1 MKKITL
7 LLLLSLSALGIKAQN
22 AYTLTTSQQA
32 YSDLEDPISINN
44 GEVWD
49 WDTFSEV
56 TIPFEFKIS
65 GQTVNRF
72 LFDDDYFAFIT
83 PEGNYEEND
92 EVTYVYPSVAY
103 IQDRTFSTGTST
115 SPLSYKI
122 EGTEGSRILKLE
134 MKNVGNEL
142 ATEIGFTEDHFYM
155 NMQIWLYEADNVIEF
170 RYGDHNIT
178 DISNISDEEDFIY
191 LSAIENFNGPI
202 VVLSGQST
210 NPTYDEFTEQNPP
223 ATIAADAFP
232 ANGTVYKLDPNEI
245 AGIND
250 LSTSAFRLYPNPAS
264 SVLNIQSNNLTA
276 SEYTIYNMI
285 GKVVAQ
291 NKINDSENIQINV
304 QNLEKGLY
312 FVKLND
318 QYLKFIKE

>member
-1 MKKITL
+1 M

-22 AYTLTTSQQA
+22 AYTLTTSQQTYA
-32 YSDLEDPISINN
+32 DLENPISINN
-44 GEVWD
+44 GQVWD
-49 WDTFSEV
+49 WDAFSEI

-83 PEGNYEEND
+83 PDGNYNTD
-92 EVTYVYPSVAY
+92 EGVAYVYSSVAY
-103 IQDRTFSTGTST
+103 IQDRTYSTGTSS

-122 EGTEGSRILKLE
+122 EGTEGNRILKLE

-142 ATEIGFTEDHFYM
+142 ATGLGFEEDHFYM

-178 DISNISDEEDFIY
+178 DITNIVDDEDFIY
-191 LSAIENFNGPI
+191 LAAIEIFDI
-202 VVLSGQST
+202 DFVVLSGQSA

-223 ATIAADAFP
+223 STIAADTFP
-232 ANGTVYKLDPNEI
+232 ANGTVYKLDPNEV
-245 AGIND
+245 AGTND
-250 LSTSAFRLYPNPAS
+250 FAVAAFRLYPNPAS
-264 SVLNIQSNNLTA
+264 SVLNIQANNLTA
-276 SEYTIYNMI
+276 SEYTIYNTI
-285 GKVVAQ
+285 GKVVGQ

-312 FVKLND
+312 FVKINN

>member
-1 MKKITL
+1 M

-22 AYTLTTSQQA
+22 AYTLTTSQETYA
-32 YSDLEDPISINN
+32 DLEDPISINN

-49 WDTFSEV
+49 WDTFSEI

-65 GQTVNRF
+65 GQTVDRF

-83 PEGNYEEND
+83 PGGNYSND
-92 EVTYVYPSVAY
+92 EDVAFVYSSVAY
-103 IQDRTFSTGTST
+103 IQDRTWSTGTSS
-115 SPLSYKI
+115 SPLSYKT

-142 ATEIGFTEDHFYM
+142 AVDLGFDEDHFYM
-155 NMQIWLYEADNVIEF
+155 NMQIWLYEGSNVIEF
-170 RYGDHNIT
+170 HYGDHNIT
-178 DISNISDEEDFIY
+178 NITYISDDVDFTYLAGIGSFNNNGIIIY
-191 LSAIENFNGPI
+191 
-202 VVLSGQST
+202 GQNT
-210 NPTYDEFTEQNPP
+210 NPSYAEFTEETMPDSF
-223 ATIAADAFP
+223 TADAFP
-232 ANGTVYKLDPNEI
+232 ANGTVYKLDPNEV

-250 LSTSAFRLYPNPAS
+250 LSVSSFKLYPNPAS

-285 GKVVAQ
+285 GKVVGQ